1 MKTEC
6 LSTLSLRID
15 DYLTNSSHNEA
26 TSIFL
31 YPMKEKIHVKNCW
44 SQKVE
49 NINSLLVQISS
60 ENGAPEPDRKHGKP
74 KSLLQW
80 GVATWH
86 EKGEKTLVEK
96 MVENKNSGNRNMHH
110 KGIGSHTYAWYWGQ
124 GKALLQ
130 WVTKCTLHCSIW
142 HYLTTIV
149 TAVPLLLTTDRCSS
163 SFLW

>member
-31 YPMKEKIHVKNCW
+31 YPMKDKIHVKNCR

-49 NINSLLVQISS
+49 NLNSLLVQISS

-80 GVATWH
+80 CVPTWH
-86 EKGEKTLVEK
+86 GKGEKTLVEK

-110 KGIGSHTYAWYWGQ
+110 KGIGSHTYTWLRT
-124 GKALLQ
+124 GKSVASAGHQMHITLQYLALFDYNFN
-130 WVTKCTLHCSIW
+130 SGPA
-142 HYLTTIV
+142 
-149 TAVPLLLTTDRCSS
+149 AVVDRCSS
-163 SFLW
+163 SYLW